1 MKILIV
7 GAGAVGGYFGA
18 RLHAAGRDVS
28 FLVRPRR
35 AALLREHGLRV
46 RSPSGELDLTDVKL
60 VDSAGLQAQ
69 YDLVILSSKAY
80 DLDDAVA
87 SMAAAAVGPGTAI
100 LPLLNGMQHLDVLA
114 RRFGSEAVLGGQCV
128 IASTL
133 DADGVIRHLNSYAGL
148 TFGEL
153 AGGSSERTRRLE
165 QALTVEGFELRQSDD
180 ILQAMWE
187 KWTMLATLASAT
199 SLMRASIGDILQG
212 PGGLAFIEGVLAECA
227 GVAELEGHRPG
238 ESFYHRTRGMLTEH
252 GSTLTASMFR
262 DIGNGNRIEA
272 DHIVGDLIRRGEAKG
287 AKTTLLQLAYLHLKA
302 YEAQRER
309 VDQAPH

>member
-46 RSPSGELDLTDVKL
+46 RSPSGDLDLDDVRL
-60 VDSAGLQAQ
+60 VETGALQAQ
-69 YDLVILSSKAY
+69 YDLVILSCKAY
-80 DLDDAVA
+80 DLDHAVA
-87 SMAAAAVGPGTAI
+87 SMAPAVGPGTAI
-100 LPLLNGMQHLDVLA
+100 LPLLNGMQHLDVLG
-114 RRFGSEAVLGGQCV
+114 RQFGDRAVLGGQCV

-133 DADGVIRHLNSYAGL
+133 DADGVIRHLNSHAGL
-148 TFGEL
+148 SFGEL
-153 AGGSSERTRRLE
+153 AGGSGERARQVQ
-165 QALTVEGFELRQSDD
+165 QALEVPGFELKLSDD
-180 ILQAMWE
+180 ILQSMWE
-187 KWTMLATLASAT
+187 KWTMLATLASST

-262 DIGNGNRIEA
+262 DICNGNRIEA
-272 DHIVGDLIRRGEAKG
+272 DHIIGDLVRRGEAKG

-302 YEAQRER
+302 YEAQRGR
-309 VDQAPH
+309 GDQARQ

>member
-35 AALLREHGLRV
+35 AELLREHGLRV
-46 RSPSGELDLTDVKL
+46 RSPAGDLDLKDVKL
-60 VDSAGLQAQ
+60 VDAKELQPQ
-69 YDLVILSSKAY
+69 YDLVILSCKAY

-87 SMAAAAVGPGTAI
+87 SMAAAVGPRTAI
-100 LPLLNGMQHLDVLA
+100 LPLLNGMQHIEVLSA
-114 RRFGSEAVLGGQCV
+114 RFGVAAVLGGQCV

-133 DADGVIRHLNSYAGL
+133 GDDGTIHHLNNSAGL
-148 TFGEL
+148 TFGER
-153 AGGSSERTRRLE
+153 AGGTSERAQQIE
-165 QALTVEGFELRQSDD
+165 QALTVDGFELKRHDD
-180 ILQAMWE
+180 ILQGMWE
-187 KWTMLATLASAT
+187 KWTMLATLASCT
-199 SLMRASIGDILQG
+199 SLMRASVGDILQA

-227 GVAELEGHRPG
+227 GVSELEGHRPG
-238 ESFYHRTRGMLTEH
+238 ETFYHRARGMLTEN
-252 GSTLTASMFR
+252 GSTMTASMYR
-262 DIGNGNRIEA
+262 DICNGSRIEA
-272 DHIVGDLIRRGEAKG
+272 DHIVGDLIRRGETRG

-309 VDQAPH
+309 TAARPGP

>member
-28 FLVRPRR
+28 FLVRARR
-35 AALLREHGLRV
+35 AAMLREHGLRL
-46 RSPSGELDLTDVKL
+46 RSPAGDLDLTDVKL
-60 VDSAGLQAQ
+60 VERAALQPQ
-69 YDLVILSSKAY
+69 YDLVILGSKAY
-80 DLDDAVA
+80 DLDDAIT
-87 SMAAAAVGPGTAI
+87 SMAAAVGPGTAI
-100 LPLLNGMQHLDVLA
+100 LPLLNGMQHLDLLGQ
-114 RRFGSEAVLGGQCV
+114 RFGRQAVLGGQCV

-133 DADGVIRHLNSYAGL
+133 DAEGAIVHLNGHAGL

-153 AGGSSERTRRLE
+153 AGGSSERAARLDE
-165 QALTVEGFELRQSDD
+165 ALNVQGFELRQSPD
-180 ILQAMWE
+180 IVQAMWE
-187 KWTMLATLASAT
+187 KWTMLAALASAT
-199 SLMRASIGDILQG
+199 SLMRASVGDILQG
-212 PGGLAFIEGVLAECA
+212 PGGLAFIEGMLAECA

-238 ESFYHRTRGMLTEH
+238 DTFYHRTRGMLTEH

-302 YEAQRER
+302 YETQRER
-309 VDQAPH
+309 SGQARN

>member
-46 RSPSGELDLTDVKL
+46 RSPTGDLDLADVKL
-60 VDSAGLQAQ
+60 VESAQLQPQ
-69 YDLVILSSKAY
+69 YDLAILSSKAY

-87 SMAAAAVGPGTAI
+87 SMAAAVGPDTMI

-114 RRFGSEAVLGGQCV
+114 GRFGSQAVLGGQCV

-133 DADGVIRHLNSYAGL
+133 DGDGVIQHLNSYAGL
-148 TFGEL
+148 TFGET
-153 AGGSSERTRRLE
+153 AGGTSERARQLE
-165 QALTVEGFELRQSDD
+165 QMLNVEGFEIKRSDD

-199 SLMRASIGDILQG
+199 SLMRASVGDILQG
-212 PGGLAFIEGVLAECA
+212 PGGLAFIEGMLAECA
-227 GVAELEGHRPG
+227 GVAEMEGHRPG
-238 ESFYHRTRGMLTEH
+238 ETFYHRTRGMLTEH

-262 DIGNGNRIEA
+262 DIGNGNPIEA
-272 DHIVGDLIRRGEAKG
+272 DHIVGDLIHRGEAKG

-302 YEAQRER
+302 YEAQRAR
-309 VDQAPH
+309 VPA

>member
-28 FLVRPRR
+28 FLVRAPR

-46 RSPSGELDLTDVKL
+46 RSPAGDLDLADVKL
-60 VDSAGLQAQ
+60 EERAALQPK
-69 YDLVILSSKAY
+69 YDLVILSCKAY
-80 DLDDAVA
+80 DLDDAIA
-87 SMAAAAVGPGTAI
+87 SMSSAVGPGTAI
-100 LPLLNGMQHLDVLA
+100 LPLLNGMQHLQVLGQ
-114 RRFGSEAVLGGQCV
+114 RFGRQAVLGGQCV

-133 DADGVIRHLNSYAGL
+133 DAEGAIRHLNGYAGL

-153 AGGSSERTRRLE
+153 AGGSSARAARLE
-165 QALTVEGFELRQSDD
+165 QTLGVAGFELRQSPD

-187 KWTMLATLASAT
+187 KWTMLAALASTT

-212 PGGLAFIEGVLAECA
+212 PGGQAFIEGVLEECA

-238 ESFYHRTRGMLTEH
+238 DTFHHRTRSMLTEH

-287 AKTTLLQLAYLHLKA
+287 AKTALLQLAYLHLKA

-309 VDQAPH
+309 G